1 MGISRPVLEYL
12 GHSISFYA
20 IERSLTILLSPAQ
33 ENPSS
38 EVLGTDLSPIQP
50 DYLPPNCRFQV
61 DDVDDD
67 WVFSDKFDYI
77 HGRYL
82 LPFIKQDWNLL
93 FKSIYDNLNP
103 GGWVESQ
110 ETIIYFQSIDKSIEG
125 TSLQR
130 WNTLLLQGI
139 QKMGRSATEALRC
152 KSYLAE
158 AGFVNLGEKKFA
170 VPMNAWAKGKEQK
183 AIGNMQMANNLEGV
197 DGITMTVFTRS
208 LGWNPADVEQL
219 LVDVKKDMKD
229 RNIHAYITV

>member
-1 MGISRPVLEYL
+1 
-12 GHSISFYA
+12 
-20 IERSLTILLSPAQ
+20 
-33 ENPSS
+33 
-38 EVLGTDLSPIQP
+38 
-50 DYLPPNCRFQV
+50 
-61 DDVDDD
+61 VDDD
-67 WVFSDKFDYI
+67 WVFGHKFDYI

-82 LPFIKQDWNLL
+82 LSFIKQDWNIL

-110 ETIIYFQSIDKSIEG
+110 ETIIYFQSIDRSIEG
-125 TSLQR
+125 TALQR

-152 KSYLAE
+152 KNYLAE

-170 VPMNAWAKGKEQK
+170 VPMNAWARGRDQK
-183 AIGNMQMANNLEGV
+183 AVGAMQMANNLEGV

-219 LVDVKKDMKD
+219 LVDVKNDMKD
-229 RNIHAYITV
+229 RNIHAYVTV